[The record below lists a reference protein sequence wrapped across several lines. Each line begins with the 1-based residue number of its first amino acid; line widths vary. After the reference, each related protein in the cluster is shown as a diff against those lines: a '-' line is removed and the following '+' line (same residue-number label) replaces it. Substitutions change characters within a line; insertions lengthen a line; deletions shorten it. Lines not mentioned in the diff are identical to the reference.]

1 MTAADEKVVGW
12 DAIGHLVDAV
22 EASVASHGQL
32 LCRVAKPPVGE
43 QMQEVLVAT
52 MRGRGALTNVDP
64 PAAIQVLMALV
75 NALEPRLIGEH
86 ALAALEKAAQETA
99 GEMTVSAA
107 GTIHAV
113 ITQQLAAEPA
123 GLLRR
128 LLQLLAAAVDAG
140 QNLRDLAFVWGPLL
154 GVPSTSVTAMEAL
167 LTSERKLPAKHPGR
181 LGVRRRAVTN
191 LSIAANCGTLAEEE
205 ARFAEAT
212 GDEFDERFAATLA
225 LSVEG
230 DLNAAA
236 KAWCKINKQWPD
248 KPCLYNVFIANL
260 HNNIDTE
267 KLLSIF
273 ATFGTI
279 SSAFI
284 SGDLG
289 YVSYDSQE
297 AATLAISLM
306 NRRILVNKP
315 LHVWAMGC

>member
-64 PAAIQVLMALV
+64 PAAIQVLKALV

-86 ALAALEKAAQETA
+86 ALAALERAAQETA

-191 LSIAANCGTLAEEE
+191 LSKQLGKKP
-205 ARFAEAT
+205 FA
-212 GDEFDERFAATLA
+212 
-225 LSVEG
+225 S
-230 DLNAAA
+230 
-236 KAWCKINKQWPD
+236 
-248 KPCLYNVFIANL
+248 
-260 HNNIDTE
+260 
-267 KLLSIF
+267 
-273 ATFGTI
+273 
-279 SSAFI
+279 
-284 SGDLG
+284 
-289 YVSYDSQE
+289 
-297 AATLAISLM
+297 
-306 NRRILVNKP
+306 
-315 LHVWAMGC
+315 